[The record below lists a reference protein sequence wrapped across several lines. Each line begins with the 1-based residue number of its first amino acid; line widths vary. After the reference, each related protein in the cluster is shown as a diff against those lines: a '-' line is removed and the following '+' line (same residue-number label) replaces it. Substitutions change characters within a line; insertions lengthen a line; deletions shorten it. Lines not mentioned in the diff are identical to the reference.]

1 MAINA
6 SFDIRGDTDK
16 AVRRLSNFA
25 QSQVKWATVTTLNE
39 VGQFLLGQN
48 QKHMRRTFEHKNAY
62 TLNAFY
68 LKRANKKTLTASIQ
82 RKSKPSGKH
91 YLEVQETGG
100 VRPRKAVETMLDY
113 KLAYEGIVRSVTPTS
128 RAGGSKNNIL
138 MSQVNKALAGL
149 GKSYAETAYTKTTK
163 KGKTKRVSGERYFL
177 AEGRTGK
184 NRTGGIYRVTGR
196 GKPQKMFHIHDSLP
210 RYKPKFGFYKNMNK
224 LARPYFNI
232 RFKDNLNKALASSKY
247 NLTRT

>member
-25 QSQVKWATVTTLNE
+25 QSQVRWATVTTLNE
-39 VGQFLLGQN
+39 VGQMLLKQN
-48 QKHMRRTFEHKNAY
+48 KKHIIRTFEHTNAY
-62 TLNAFY
+62 TQNAFY
-68 LKRANKKTLTASIQ
+68 LKRANKRTLTASIQ
-82 RKSKPSGKH
+82 RKSKRSGKH

-100 VRPRKAVETMLDY
+100 VRPQKGVEKLLKY
-113 KLAYEGIVRSVTPTS
+113 KLPYSGIVQAVTPTK
-128 RAGGSKNNIL
+128 RTGGAKNNIL
-138 MSQVNKALAGL
+138 MSQVNKALAGMNQ
-149 GKSYAETAYTKTTK
+149 SYAETAYTKTDK
-163 KGKTKRVSGERYFL
+163 KGRTKRTSGTRYFV

-232 RFKDNLNKALASSKY
+232 RFRDNLNKALASSKY